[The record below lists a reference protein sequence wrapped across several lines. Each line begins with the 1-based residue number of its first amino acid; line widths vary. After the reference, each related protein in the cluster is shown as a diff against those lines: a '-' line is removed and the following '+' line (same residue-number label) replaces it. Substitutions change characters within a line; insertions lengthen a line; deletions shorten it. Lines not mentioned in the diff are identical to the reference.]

1 MDFLVYILFYFYYRV
16 NVMDVKEKQLQFC
29 FAIFTA
35 YFSLFPQLIASFLEA
50 AVN

>member
-1 MDFLVYILFYFYYRV
+1 MD
-16 NVMDVKEKQLQFC
+16 KEKQLQFC

-50 AVN
+50 TVN

>member
-16 NVMDVKEKQLQFC
+16 NVMDKEKQLQFC

-35 YFSLFPQLIASFLEA
+35 YYSLFPQFIASFLEA